1 MCVFLTLFRDYGLE
15 KREAAVIHSNYLYFM
30 TNMDTIF
37 QGVEVPFAVG
47 DNAEGVVL
55 DIDRNAMFIDLSP
68 FGTGI
73 IFGREFLTIK
83 DIIKNINV
91 GDTIT
96 AQVVEFEGED
106 GYIELSL
113 KEARKATIWK
123 EAADY
128 MKDGTVLSL
137 PVREANKG
145 GLMIS
150 WQGINGFLPASQLGP
165 ENYPQVSGGDKNR
178 ILLELEKLV
187 GNKIDVQIITVDV
200 TEEKLIFSEKHD
212 GAKRPQARRSQGGN
226 RGDLTEKY
234 NVGDIVSGSVTGVVD
249 FGVFVRIADNLE
261 GLVHISEISWSLV
274 EHPEKMYAVGDE
286 VEVKI
291 IEVEKDKVSLSI
303 KSLKDNPWSVV
314 KDKYQKDQEVEAVV
328 IRYNEHGAL
337 VSVEE
342 GVAGLV
348 HVSDF
353 EDLQALKDELS
364 LGTSYKFKI
373 NVFDADKQKMTL
385 SWTK

>member
-1 MCVFLTLFRDYGLE
+1 MEMQKIYD
-15 KREAAVIHSNYLYFM
+15 
-30 TNMDTIF
+30 
-37 QGVEVPFAVG
+37 GVEMPYDVG

-55 DIDRNAMFIDLSP
+55 DIDRNAMYVDLSP

-96 AQVVEFEGED
+96 AQVVDLEGEE
-106 GYIELSL
+106 GYVELSL

-137 PVREANKG
+137 PVKEANKG
-145 GLMIS
+145 GLMIT
-150 WQGINGFLPASQLGP
+150 WQGVRGFLPASQLGP
-165 ENYPQVSGGDKNR
+165 NNYPEVSGGDKNR

-187 GNKIDVQIITVDV
+187 GQKIDVQIITVDPK
-200 TEEKLIFSEKHD
+200 EEKLIFTEKHD
-212 GAKRPQARRSQGGN
+212 GAKRSSSRRSN
-226 RGDLTEKY
+226 RSESRADLTEEYK
-234 NVGDIVSGSVTGVVD
+234 VGQVVSGEVTGVVD
-249 FGVFVRIADNLE
+249 FGIFVRIADNLE

-274 EHPEKMYAVGDE
+274 EHPEKMYKVGDS

-291 IEVEKDKVSLSI
+291 IEVEPSKVSLSI
-303 KSLKDNPWSVV
+303 KSLKENPWSAA
-314 KDKYQKDQEVEAVV
+314 KEKYKKDQEVDAVV

-353 EDLQALKDELS
+353 ESLDALKSELS
-364 LGTSYKFKI
+364 LGQVYKFKI
-373 NVFDADKQKMTL
+373 NVFDASKQKMTL
-385 SWTK
+385 SVAK

>member
-1 MCVFLTLFRDYGLE
+1 
-15 KREAAVIHSNYLYFM
+15 
-30 TNMDTIF
+30 MDSIF
-37 QGVEVPFAVG
+37 QGVEVPFVVG

-55 DIDRNAMFIDLSP
+55 DIDRNAMYIDLSP

-83 DIIKNINV
+83 DIIKNIAI
-91 GDTIT
+91 GDKIT
-96 AQVVEFEGED
+96 AQIVELEGED

-123 EAADY
+123 EADEH

-137 PVREANKG
+137 PVKEANKG

-165 ENYPQVSGGDKNR
+165 KNYPQVSGGDKNR

-187 GNKIDVQIITVDV
+187 GQKLEVQIITVDPK
-200 TEEKLIFSEKHD
+200 EEKLIFSEKQD
-212 GAKRPQARRSQGGN
+212 GTAKRPAARHNSGEAKQ
-226 RGDLTEKY
+226 DLTELYK
-234 NVGDIVSGSVTGVVD
+234 VGDTATGSVTGIVD

-274 EHPEKMYAVGDE
+274 EHPEKMYNVGDE

-303 KSLKDNPWSVV
+303 KALKESPWSLA
-314 KDKYQKDQEVEAVV
+314 KDKYKKDMEVEAVV

-353 EDLQALKDELS
+353 ESLDALKGELS

-373 NVFDADKQKMTL
+373 NVFDSEKQKMTL
-385 SWTK
+385 SLVK

>member
-1 MCVFLTLFRDYGLE
+1 MEMKNIYE
-15 KREAAVIHSNYLYFM
+15 
-30 TNMDTIF
+30 
-37 QGVEVPFAVG
+37 GVEMPFAVG

-55 DIDRNAMFIDLSP
+55 DIDRNAMYIDLSP

-83 DIIKNINV
+83 DIIKNINI
-91 GDTIT
+91 GDTVT
-96 AQVVEFEGED
+96 AQVVEMEGEE
-106 GYIELSL
+106 GYVELSL

-137 PVREANKG
+137 PVKEANKG
-145 GLMIS
+145 GLMIT
-150 WQGINGFLPASQLGP
+150 WQGIRGFLPASQLGP
-165 ENYPQVSGGDKNR
+165 ENYPQVSGGDKTR

-187 GNKIDVQIITVDV
+187 GQKIDVQIITVDPAD
-200 TEEKLIFSEKHD
+200 EKLIFSEKHD
-212 GAKRPQARRSQGGN
+212 GAKRSSARRSARGGKS
-226 RGDLTEKY
+226 DLTEEYK
-234 NVGDIVSGSVTGVVD
+234 VGQVVEGEVTGVVD

-274 EHPEKMYAVGDE
+274 EHPEKMYTVGDKIE
-286 VEVKI
+286 AKI
-291 IEVEKDKVSLSI
+291 IEVEPSKVSLSI
-303 KSLKDNPWSVV
+303 KSMKDNPW
-314 KDKYQKDQEVEAVV
+314 KLAENNYKKDQEVEAVV

-353 EDLQALKDELS
+353 ESLDELKSELS
-364 LGTSYKFKI
+364 LGTSYTFKI
-373 NVFDADKQKMTL
+373 NVFDASKQKMTL
-385 SWTK
+385 SLTK

>member
-1 MCVFLTLFRDYGLE
+1 M
-15 KREAAVIHSNYLYFM
+15 AN
-30 TNMDTIF
+30 NMDTIF
-37 QGVEVPFAVG
+37 QGVEVPFVVG
-47 DNAEGVVL
+47 ENAEGVVL
-55 DIDRNAMFIDLSP
+55 DIDRNAMYIDLSP
-68 FGTGI
+68 FGTGL

-96 AQVVEFEGED
+96 AQVVEIEGEE
-106 GYIELSL
+106 GYVELSL

-123 EAADY
+123 EAADF

-137 PVREANKG
+137 PVKEANKG

-150 WQGINGFLPASQLGP
+150 WQGIKGFLPASQLGA
-165 ENYPQVSGGDKNR
+165 ENYPNVSGGDKNR

-187 GNKIDVQIITVDV
+187 GKKIDVQIITVDPQ
-200 TEEKLIFSEKHD
+200 EEKLIFSEKHD
-212 GAKRPQARRSQGGN
+212 GAKRPSRRGGSNSN
-226 RGDLTEKY
+226 RGDLTETY
-234 NVGDIVSGSVTGVVD
+234 TVGTELDGTVTGVVD

-274 EHPEKMYAVGDE
+274 EHPEKMYKVGDE
-286 VEVKI
+286 VKVKVI
-291 IEVEKDKVSLSI
+291 DVEPSKVSLSI
-303 KSLKDNPWSVV
+303 KALKASPWSIA
-314 KDKYQKDQEVEAVV
+314 KDKYSKDQEVEAVV

-353 EDLQALKDELS
+353 DTIDALKDELS
-364 LGTSYKFKI
+364 LGNPYKFKI

-385 SWTK
+385 SLIK

>member
-1 MCVFLTLFRDYGLE
+1 
-15 KREAAVIHSNYLYFM
+15 
-30 TNMDTIF
+30 MDTIF
-37 QGVEVPFAVG
+37 QGVEVPFIVG

-55 DIDRNAMFIDLSP
+55 DIDRNAMYIDLSP
-68 FGTGI
+68 FGTGL

-83 DIIKNINV
+83 DIIKNINI
-91 GDTIT
+91 GDTVT
-96 AQVVEFEGED
+96 AQVVDLEGED

-137 PVREANKG
+137 PVKEANKG

-150 WQGINGFLPASQLGP
+150 WQGIKGFLPASQLGP
-165 ENYPQVSGGDKNR
+165 ENYPSVSGGDKNR

-187 GNKIDVQIITVDV
+187 GKKIDVQIITVDPQ
-200 TEEKLIFSEKHD
+200 EEKLIFSEKHD
-212 GAKRPQARRSQGGN
+212 GAKRPQARRSSGSRQKQ
-226 RGDLTEKY
+226 DLTTLY
-234 NVGDIVSGSVTGVVD
+234 SVGDTATGTVTGVVD

-274 EHPEKMYAVGDE
+274 EHPEKMYSVGDE

-291 IEVEKDKVSLSI
+291 IEVEPEKVSLSI
-303 KSLKDNPWSVV
+303 KALKDNPWSLA
-314 KDKYQKDQEVEAVV
+314 KDKYTKDQEVDAVV

-353 EDLQALKDELS
+353 EDLDALKTELS
-364 LGTSYKFKI
+364 LGTPYKFKI

-385 SWTK
+385 SLTK

>member
-1 MCVFLTLFRDYGLE
+1 
-15 KREAAVIHSNYLYFM
+15 M
-30 TNMDTIF
+30 TNMNTIF
-37 QGVEVPFAVG
+37 DGVEVPFEVG
-47 DNAEGVVL
+47 ANAEGVVL
-55 DIDRNAMFIDLSP
+55 DIDRNSMYIDLSP

-96 AQVVEFEGED
+96 AQVVEIEGEE
-106 GYIELSL
+106 GYVELSL

-128 MKDGTVLSL
+128 MKDGIVLSL
-137 PVREANKG
+137 PVQEANKG
-145 GLMIS
+145 GLMIT
-150 WQGINGFLPASQLGP
+150 WQGIRGFLPASQLGP
-165 ENYPQVSGGDKNR
+165 ENYPQVSGGDKAR

-187 GNKIDVQIITVDV
+187 GKKIDLQIITVDPQD
-200 TEEKLIFSEKHD
+200 EKLIFSEKHD
-212 GAKRPQARRSQGGN
+212 GAKRPQARRSSGANKQ
-226 RGDLTEKY
+226 DLTEIY
-234 NVGDIVSGSVTGVVD
+234 NVGDKISGTVTGVVD

-274 EHPEKMYAVGDE
+274 EHPEKMYKVGDE
-286 VEVKI
+286 VDVKI
-291 IEVEKDKVSLSI
+291 IEVESSKVSLSI
-303 KSLKDNPWSVV
+303 KSLKDNPWLVV
-314 KDKYQKDQEVEAVV
+314 KDKYKKDQEVEAVV

-353 EDLQALKDELS
+353 EDLTALKAELS

-373 NVFDADKQKMTL
+373 NVFDANKQKMTL
-385 SWTK
+385 TLVK